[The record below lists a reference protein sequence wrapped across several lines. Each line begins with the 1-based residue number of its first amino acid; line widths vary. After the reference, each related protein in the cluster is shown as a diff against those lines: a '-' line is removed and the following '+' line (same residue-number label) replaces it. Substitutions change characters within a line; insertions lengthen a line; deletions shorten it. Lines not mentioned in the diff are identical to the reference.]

1 MQGKASAVHAPGFF
15 RFMVFL
21 VLASGTAVGQQRV
34 PVISGLHVQGNQAF
48 PTPEIVS
55 WMLLKEGSPY
65 DEVLLA
71 ADLKALVAGYAREGY
86 LNARVDSVLVG
97 HAEGTQNVTVTIIV
111 GEGRR
116 ALVRSLHIVGGSDVL
131 PEELMESLYTRSG
144 EPFRQAAVEADIQSL
159 LRFFEGKGFPFA
171 AITVRDLEL
180 SEGEEVDSVG
190 VTLTLDQGKVVRLME
205 LRIEGNETTA
215 AGTILR
221 ESRFKKG
228 DLFRGEYPLQ
238 IQRRLERTQLFS
250 SVSLP
255 ELYVHE
261 DGSAGLLVKVIEGN
275 YNHFDGILGY
285 IPPPQPGGEG
295 YVTGLV
301 HVQFRN
307 ILGTGR
313 RLSARWSREER
324 GTQDI
329 QLRYAEPWV
338 ASLPLNLD
346 GEFTQRK
353 QDSTYVRRQY
363 GLAADLMITEEFSL
377 GASFSQAS
385 VVPSEGQGAGSVAES
400 RTTSVGLMVF
410 YDSRNDPVTPSSGVR
425 YRTEYHTGSK
435 RIAGGSSLQTGR
447 SSSTQR
453 VTLDFEYVVSPFTRQ
468 VVSTSLFLRD
478 LRSGELDPSDLYR
491 LGGTNSLRGYREGQF
506 LGSRL
511 AWINTEYRVL
521 VSSRSFAYG
530 FVDAAYVMT
539 PDRPSIGLYR
549 SEQSKVG
556 YGIGIRLDTALGLI
570 GVSLAL
576 GEGDTFST
584 AKLHFRLVNEF

>member
-15 RFMVFL
+15 CFMVFVAL
-21 VLASGTAVGQQRV
+21 TSGMAVGQQRF
-34 PVISGLHVQGNQAF
+34 PAISGLHVRGNQAF
-48 PTPEIVS
+48 LTAEIVS
-55 WMLLKEGSPY
+55 WMQLKEGSPY
-65 DEVLLA
+65 DEALLA

-86 LNARVDSVLVG
+86 LKARVDSVLVG
-97 HAEGTQNVTVTIIV
+97 QEEGTQNVAVTIVV

-116 ALVRSLHIVGGSDVL
+116 ALVRSLHVVGASDAL
-131 PEELMESLYTRSG
+131 PLEFMETLYTHSG
-144 EPFRQAAVEADIQSL
+144 EPFRQAALEADIQSL

-180 SEGEEVDSVG
+180 SDGEEVDSVM
-190 VTLTLDQGKVVRLME
+190 VTLTLDQGKVVRLTE
-205 LRIEGNETTA
+205 LRIEGNATTA

-221 ESRFKKG
+221 ESRFKEG

-255 ELYVHE
+255 ELFVHE
-261 DGSAGLLVKVIEGN
+261 DGSAGLLVKVTEGN

-285 IPPPQPGGEG
+285 IPSPQLGGEG

-301 HVQFRN
+301 LVQFRN

-346 GEFTQRK
+346 GEFAQRK

-363 GLAADLMITEEFSL
+363 ELAADLMITEEFSV

-385 VVPSEGQGAGSVAES
+385 VVPSEGQGAGSVPES
-400 RTTSVGLMVF
+400 RTTSAGLRVF

-435 RIAGGSSLQTGR
+435 RTTGVSSLQAGR
-447 SSSTQR
+447 TSSTQR

-468 VVSTSLFLRD
+468 IVATSLFLRD
-478 LRSGELDPSDLYR
+478 LRSGEIDPSDLYR
-491 LGGTNSLRGYREGQF
+491 IGGTNSLRGYREGQF

-521 VSSRSFAYG
+521 VSPRSFAYG
-530 FVDAAYVMT
+530 FVDAAYIMT
-539 PDRPSIGLYR
+539 PDRPSVGLVR

>member
-21 VLASGTAVGQQRV
+21 VLAGGTAVGQQRV
-34 PVISGLHVQGNQAF
+34 PFISGLHVWGNQAF

-55 WMLLKEGSPY
+55 WMQLKEGSPY

-97 HAEGTQNVTVTIIV
+97 RVGGAQNVTVTIVV

-116 ALVRSLHIVGGSDVL
+116 ALVRSLHIVGASDVL
-131 PEELMESLYTRSG
+131 PDELMESLYTRSG
-144 EPFRQAAVEADIQSL
+144 EPFRQAAVEADIQTL

-180 SEGEEVDSVG
+180 SDGEEVDSVG
-190 VTLTLDQGKVVRLME
+190 VTLTLDQGKVVRLTE

-285 IPPPQPGGEG
+285 IPPPQPGAEG

-329 QLRYAEPWV
+329 QIRYAEPWV

-363 GLAADLMITEEFSL
+363 GLGADLMITEEFSL

-435 RIAGGSSLQTGR
+435 RIVGGSSPQTGR

-478 LRSGELDPSDLYR
+478 LRSGEVDPSDLYR

-521 VSSRSFAYG
+521 VSPRSFAYG
-530 FVDAAYVMT
+530 FVDAAYIMT

>member
-15 RFMVFL
+15 RFMV
-21 VLASGTAVGQQRV
+21 VVALASGMAVGQQRF
-34 PVISGLHVQGNQAF
+34 PAISGLHVRGNQAF
-48 PTPEIVS
+48 ATTEIVS
-55 WMLLKEGSPY
+55 WMQLKEGGPY
-65 DEVLLA
+65 DEALLA

-86 LNARVDSVLVG
+86 LKARVDSVLVVQE
-97 HAEGTQNVTVTIIV
+97 EGTQNVAVAIV
-111 GEGRR
+111 IGEGRR
-116 ALVRSLHIVGGSDVL
+116 SLIRSLHVVGASDAL
-131 PEELMESLYTRSG
+131 PPEFMETLYTRSG
-144 EPFRQAAVEADIQSL
+144 EPFRQAALEADIQSL
-159 LRFFEGKGFPFA
+159 LRFFEEKGFPFA
-171 AITVRDLEL
+171 AITVRNLEL
-180 SEGEEVDSVG
+180 SDGEGVDSVI
-190 VTLTLDQGKVVRLME
+190 VTLTLDQGKVMRLTE
-205 LRIEGNETTA
+205 LRIEGNATTS

-221 ESRFKKG
+221 ESRFRQG
-228 DLFRGEYPLQ
+228 ELFRREYPLQ
-238 IQRRLERTQLFS
+238 IQRRLERMQLFS

-255 ELYVHE
+255 ELFVRE
-261 DGSAGLLVKVIEGN
+261 DGSAGLLVKVTEGN

-285 IPPPQPGGEG
+285 IPPLQPGAEG

-301 HVQFRN
+301 LVQFRN

-346 GEFTQRK
+346 GEFAQRK

-363 GLAADLMITEEFSL
+363 ELAADLMITEEFSV
-377 GASFSQAS
+377 GASFSQSS
-385 VVPSEGQGAGSVAES
+385 VVPSEGRGAGSVPES
-400 RTTSVGLMVF
+400 RTTSAGLRVF

-435 RIAGGSSLQTGR
+435 RLTGVSSLQAGR
-447 SSSTQR
+447 TSSTQR
-453 VTLDFEYVVSPFTRQ
+453 VTLDFEYYVSPFTRQ
-468 VVSTSLFLRD
+468 IVFTSLFLRD
-478 LRSGELDPSDLYR
+478 LRSGEIDPSDLYR
-491 LGGTNSLRGYREGQF
+491 IGGTNSLRGYREGQF

-521 VSSRSFAYG
+521 LSPRSFAYG
-530 FVDAAYVMT
+530 FVDAAYIMT
-539 PDRPSIGLYR
+539 PDRPSVGLYKN
-549 SEQSKVG
+549 EQSKVG

-584 AKLHFRLVNEF
+584 AKLHFRLINEF